1 MNKNLRLVLAVFI
14 LIALFALTMVCAQAI
29 VFFIWVAGIVRCV
42 SQEKVWLKKYF
53 NSF

>member
-14 LIALFALTMVCAQAI
+14 LIALFALTMVCAQAF
-29 VFFIWVAGIVRCV
+29 VFFIWVAAIVRCV
-42 SQEKVWLKKYF
+42 SQEKEWLKKYF